1 MEVSVV
7 KMGFNASSGGLGRA
21 CGLLMLSAL
30 LALSG
35 CSKTT
40 PGAAGTG
47 GPPAAGPGGPPSGG
61 APGGGPPGK
70 FGGGPGGRVNSVTTQ
85 PVKLTNFIDET
96 EALGTAKSNEA
107 VDITAK
113 ATNRVVGVHFRE
125 GEFVKQGAILIEFDG
140 AEARANLASAEASL
154 RDTQSQYQRSRELF
168 QSKALSESD
177 LIQLEAKM
185 LTSKAQVEVAQA
197 RVNDTVIRAPFNG
210 RVGLR
215 VVSVGS
221 LVTPGQVIST
231 LDDTSV
237 IKLDFTVPESYL
249 ATVKEGQQV
258 EARSVAY
265 LNEVFR
271 GRVSSVATRVDP
283 VSRSAV
289 VRALIDNREQKLKPG
304 MFMTVHLTR
313 SQGNVLM
320 IPEQALVPQ
329 SSQQFVYVV
338 NGDTVHK
345 VAVTIGRRK
354 PGLVEVQQGLA
365 AGDVIVVEGGEKLN
379 DGAKVKV
386 AGGKPA
392 GGKPSAES

>member
-1 MEVSVV
+1 MEVSLV

-21 CGLLMLSAL
+21 CGLLVLSAL

-35 CSKTT
+35 CGKTT
-40 PGAAGTG
+40 PDAAGTG

-61 APGGGPPGK
+61 AP
-70 FGGGPGGRVNSVTTQ
+70 GGGPGGRVNSVTTQ